1 MKCKNCGRP
10 LVLHGGVWVHP
21 DEDESP
27 DQEDY
32 GWAKCLPTEDG
43 DNEVDECQLVRRWVQ
58 GHNAVFFRYKVSD
71 DCVCEFSLF
80 SEVGAP
86 WQPRFRGLMAEE
98 GIDPENV
105 VEINERPWL
114 ITVENK

>member
-43 DNEVDECQLVRRWVQ
+43 DITYAEPAYEATEKH
-58 GHNAVFFRYKVSD
+58 GST
-71 DCVCEFSLF
+71 
-80 SEVGAP
+80 SEK
-86 WQPRFRGLMAEE
+86 REYDLAELLWDYLPK
-98 GIDPENV
+98 DPEHPDRRRTGWGTKTLWGLRLSL
-105 VEINERPWL
+105 ERIL
-114 ITVENK
+114 KDHENKRNAR

>member
-27 DQEDY
+27 DREDY

-43 DNEVDECQLVRRWVQ
+43 D
-58 GHNAVFFRYKVSD
+58 
-71 DCVCEFSLF
+71 
-80 SEVGAP
+80 
-86 WQPRFRGLMAEE
+86 
-98 GIDPENV
+98 
-105 VEINERPWL
+105 
-114 ITVENK
+114 ITNGGDVILGY